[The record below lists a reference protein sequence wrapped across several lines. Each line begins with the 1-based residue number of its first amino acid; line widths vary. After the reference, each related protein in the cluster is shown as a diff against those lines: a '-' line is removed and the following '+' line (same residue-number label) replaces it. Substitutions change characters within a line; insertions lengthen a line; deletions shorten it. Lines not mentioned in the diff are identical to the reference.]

1 MPIFEFTARRVRHLA
16 ENSLGTADKAAFRGG
31 LARMYESVYVS
42 MSKSDRTSLR
52 GRQNRLCVRWYALER
67 DTQRV

>member
-42 MSKSDRTSLR
+42 MSKSDRPPLR
-52 GRQNRLCVRWYALER
+52 GRQKISCVRWYALER